1 VCVQVYYFR
10 LYLALVILGAAHGLV
25 LLPVVLSRVGPPS
38 WSDRRTTPGGMEGFK
53 ITLNGVLAD
62 LLGQNPGR
70 RGRHYTEMESSRSG
84 GGGVGN
90 IPGVPFGGGGF
101 FPPVVPQVAGPTAE
115 AGVATVP
122 VEAAAPPPAAAA
134 AVGAAAEAEA
144 EQQQQQQPGSEGPSP
159 APAARQVDASDADS
173 DGGDVAEEQ

>member
-1 VCVQVYYFR
+1 VQVYYFR

-70 RGRHYTEMESSRSG
+70 QGRHYTEMESSRSG
-84 GGGVGN
+84 GGGS

-101 FPPVVPQVAGPTAE
+101 FPPVVPQVAGPTE
-115 AGVATVP
+115 AGVASVP

-134 AVGAAAEAEA
+134 VSKAAEAEP
-144 EQQQQQQPGSEGPSP
+144 EQQQQPGSEGPSP
-159 APAARQVDASDADS
+159 APAARRVDASDADS
-173 DGGDVAEEQ
+173 DAGDAGQEQ